1 MAVQAKTMERDADE
15 KPTLQEEEF
24 LSGRSLLVAAGF
36 SCFLALQTYCGL
48 SIALPLALGHTQEYA
63 VVLRIVSILAVI
75 VVYVVG
81 DVKADWVASHYA
93 SVLVPAVALG
103 IVPFVAKAA
112 ALSFGFGLGMAALV
126 TWAMLGV
133 SFAASGFLWCLIM
146 SQNSL
151 RQNVLTVAFRA
162 FFSVMIYVA
171 TCAAEPKQLGLVG
184 MAIVIVA
191 ELAIF
196 NQLVKGVPWDGPV
209 AEDDDGS
216 FRETGPEMFW
226 TACHSAVYGMV
237 LVVTVAHGLKAA
249 LVVGA
254 CGAFGALLSIM
265 AKHWS
270 LNRLLASRQV
280 QQLSLPFVVATLLL
294 IPSCNEA
301 GLVVCAGLN
310 TSLNAFSMVLK
321 WCEASEMNQEFRLH
335 AIRRYA
341 KTGIPTWLGMLVGTV
356 LGWYVFMR
364 QPSLGDG
371 EHLVL
376 VGLSFLLLIS
386 FALFSLG
393 ETRRFDFASLGAGG
407 VVPAGRGSDGFFVQ
421 SCKKV
426 ALEHGLTPRE
436 TEVFILLAKGR
447 NAEFIEKE
455 LVVSHSTARSH
466 IYNIY
471 KKLGISSHQV
481 LINMVED
488 RKRK

>member
-1 MAVQAKTMERDADE
+1 M
-15 KPTLQEEEF
+15 
-24 LSGRSLLVAAGF
+24 
-36 SCFLALQTYCGL
+36 
-48 SIALPLALGHTQEYA
+48 
-63 VVLRIVSILAVI
+63 
-75 VVYVVG
+75 
-81 DVKADWVASHYA
+81 
-93 SVLVPAVALG
+93 
-103 IVPFVAKAA
+103 
-112 ALSFGFGLGMAALV
+112 
-126 TWAMLGV
+126 
-133 SFAASGFLWCLIM
+133 
-146 SQNSL
+146 
-151 RQNVLTVAFRA
+151 
-162 FFSVMIYVA
+162 
-171 TCAAEPKQLGLVG
+171 
-184 MAIVIVA
+184 IVA

-321 WCEASEMNQEFRLH
+321 WCEASEVEPGVQAARHQAVCENRHPDLAGHARRHRARLVRLH
-335 AIRRYA
+335 APAFSGRRRA
-341 KTGIPTWLGMLVGTV
+341 PGARRVA
-356 LGWYVFMR
+356 
-364 QPSLGDG
+364 
-371 EHLVL
+371 
-376 VGLSFLLLIS
+376 FLLLLS

>member
-1 MAVQAKTMERDADE
+1 M
-15 KPTLQEEEF
+15 
-24 LSGRSLLVAAGF
+24 
-36 SCFLALQTYCGL
+36 
-48 SIALPLALGHTQEYA
+48 
-63 VVLRIVSILAVI
+63 VLRIVSILAVI

-112 ALSFGFGLGMAALV
+112 VLSFGFDLGMAALV

-151 RQNVLTVAFRA
+151 RQNVLTVAFSA

-184 MAIVIVA
+184 KAIVIVA

-294 IPSCNEA
+294 IPSCDEA

-376 VGLSFLLLIS
+376 VGLSFLLLLS

-407 VVPAGRGSDGFFVQ
+407 VVPAGRGRTAS
-421 SCKKV
+421 SCS
-426 ALEHGLTPRE
+426 R
-436 TEVFILLAKGR
+436 
-447 NAEFIEKE
+447 
-455 LVVSHSTARSH
+455 ARRSR
-466 IYNIY
+466 
-471 KKLGISSHQV
+471 SS
-481 LINMVED
+481 MA
-488 RKRK
+488 

>member
-1 MAVQAKTMERDADE
+1 
-15 KPTLQEEEF
+15 
-24 LSGRSLLVAAGF
+24 
-36 SCFLALQTYCGL
+36 
-48 SIALPLALGHTQEYA
+48 
-63 VVLRIVSILAVI
+63 
-75 VVYVVG
+75 
-81 DVKADWVASHYA
+81 
-93 SVLVPAVALG
+93 
-103 IVPFVAKAA
+103 
-112 ALSFGFGLGMAALV
+112 
-126 TWAMLGV
+126 
-133 SFAASGFLWCLIM
+133 
-146 SQNSL
+146 
-151 RQNVLTVAFRA
+151 
-162 FFSVMIYVA
+162 
-171 TCAAEPKQLGLVG
+171 
-184 MAIVIVA
+184 
-191 ELAIF
+191 
-196 NQLVKGVPWDGPV
+196 
-209 AEDDDGS
+209 
-216 FRETGPEMFW
+216 
-226 TACHSAVYGMV
+226 
-237 LVVTVAHGLKAA
+237 
-249 LVVGA
+249 
-254 CGAFGALLSIM
+254 M

-294 IPSCNEA
+294 IPSCDEA

-376 VGLSFLLLIS
+376 VGLSFLLLLS

>member
-151 RQNVLTVAFRA
+151 RQNVLTVAFSA

-226 TACHSAVYGMV
+226 TACHSAV
-237 LVVTVAHGLKAA
+237 
-249 LVVGA
+249 
-254 CGAFGALLSIM
+254 SIM

-376 VGLSFLLLIS
+376 VGLSFLLLLS